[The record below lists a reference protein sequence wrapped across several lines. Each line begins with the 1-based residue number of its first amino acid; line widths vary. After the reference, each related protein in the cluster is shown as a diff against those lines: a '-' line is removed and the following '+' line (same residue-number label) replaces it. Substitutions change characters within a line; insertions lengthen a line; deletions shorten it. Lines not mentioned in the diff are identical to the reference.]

1 MSRERTGYLYW
12 VFPAM
17 LGLAALEVLTSGRD
31 LTEALSVLEETAE
44 PVRHPL
50 VAWVQRGVSLLLI
63 LGSIER
69 IANHFIQR
77 RSLPSAVLAG
87 VFLLYWLTTVAAPAF
102 LGANPRV
109 SHEYLYPLLLGL
121 AAVLASPLERD
132 RILEA
137 TRNGLLVFLLA
148 GLALIP
154 LNPTLVLDPS
164 YSQGLF
170 AGVPRFAGLAHHS
183 VGLGML
189 TQLLLFI
196 LWARPFT
203 NRWVNRLAWLL
214 ALSVLFLAQSKTAWI
229 AFAIGSLCM
238 LIVRRVPDSVDRLGD
253 PRQSGFAVGVCMA
266 VIALVVL
273 GLFSLLVVD
282 LPAVIAGFFDTS
294 QGAQLVSMTGR
305 DRIWIVAMEEW
316 QKSPVFGYGLTLW
329 DSLFRASIG
338 MPFATHAHNQFLD
351 TLARTG
357 SVGAFGLV
365 VYAAVLLTM
374 SVRYA
379 RATGGLS
386 LAMFAALALLS
397 ISEIP
402 LMLMGYGVDVF
413 THLLLVVTLAGSAR
427 SQAQVVPAAAVPP
440 RFHTASRAL

>member
-1 MSRERTGYLYW
+1 MKTERTGYLYW

-17 LGLAALEVLTSGRD
+17 LGLAALEVLTSARD
-31 LTEALSVLEETAE
+31 LTQALTVLEETAE

-50 VAWVQRGVSLLLI
+50 TAWVQRGVSLLLI
-63 LGSIER
+63 LASIER

-77 RSLPSAVLAG
+77 RSVPSPVLAW
-87 VFLLYWLTTVAAPAF
+87 VFVLYWLTTVAAPAV

-109 SHEYLYPLLLGL
+109 SHEYLYPLLLGV

-132 RILEA
+132 RILDA
-137 TRNGLLVFLLA
+137 TRTGLFVFLLA
-148 GLALIP
+148 GLVLIP
-154 LNPTLVLDPS
+154 LNPTLVLDPT
-164 YSQGLF
+164 YSQGLLS
-170 AGVPRFAGLAHHS
+170 GVPRLAGLAAHS

-189 TQLLLFI
+189 TQTALFI
-196 LWARPFT
+196 LWARPFS
-203 NRWVNRLAWLL
+203 NRWVNRAAWLL
-214 ALSVLFLAQSKTAWI
+214 GLAVLFIAQSKTAWV
-229 AFAIGSLCM
+229 AFAIGSVCM
-238 LIVRRVPDSVDRLGD
+238 LMVRRVPDSVDRLGD

-266 VIALVVL
+266 IIGAVVL

-294 QGAQLVSMTGR
+294 EGAQLVSMTGR

-329 DSLFRASIG
+329 DPLFRAGIG

-357 SVGAFGLV
+357 SVGAAGLV
-365 VYAAVLLTM
+365 LYAAVLLVM
-374 SVRYA
+374 SIRHA

-397 ISEIP
+397 ISEVP
-402 LMLMGYGVDVF
+402 LMLMGYGVEVF
-413 THLLLVVTLAGSAR
+413 THLLLVITLAGSAR
-427 SQAQVVPAAAVPP
+427 SQARAAPVAAAPP
-440 RFHTASRAL
+440 RFHTARAL